1 MKQDY
6 ECRMRIEGILS
17 EGIRNIVAME
27 DGERMVRNVKIDVW
41 RRFFARY
48 RMVETNT

>member
-1 MKQDY
+1 MKQDH

-27 DGERMVRNVKIDVW
+27 DGSSFDGCLDSLEKVLNKKSLKLS
-41 RRFFARY
+41 
-48 RMVETNT
+48 